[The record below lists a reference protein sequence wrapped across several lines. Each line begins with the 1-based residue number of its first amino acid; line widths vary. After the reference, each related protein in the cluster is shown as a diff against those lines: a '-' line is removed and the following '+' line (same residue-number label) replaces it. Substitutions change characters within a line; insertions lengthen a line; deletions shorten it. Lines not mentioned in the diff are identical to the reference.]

1 LKKGCD
7 NYINA
12 VMNVND
18 TENTASFADWMD
30 ARKTL
35 IDHALPEWLPP
46 ADTRPAV
53 VHAAMRYACLN
64 GGKRLRGILTLGFCE
79 LFGGSSQR
87 ALKPAAALE
96 IFHASTLI
104 HDDLPCMDDDDLRR
118 GKPATHIQFGEA
130 NALLAGNAL
139 LAMAL
144 GWMAE
149 TPVPLPH
156 PPGMLV
162 SELAR
167 AGGSEGVIG
176 GQIEDLEAEQ
186 GPVDED
192 KLMYIHTEK
201 TARLIACACRV
212 GAICGGA
219 CASKVEKAGQY
230 GLNLGLAFQILDD
243 ILDCTRSTEQ
253 LGKPAKSD
261 EAQDKLTSVR
271 LWGLEESRNRAA
283 LFTQKALENLEEI
296 DHPSETL
303 KSLTRWL
310 LQREM

>member
-1 LKKGCD
+1 
-7 NYINA
+7 
-12 VMNVND
+12 MNVND
-18 TENTASFADWMD
+18 PQNAVSFAQWMD
-30 ARKTL
+30 ERKIRIET
-35 IDHALPEWLPP
+35 ALQEWLPP

-53 VHAAMRYACLN
+53 VHEAMRYACLN

-79 LFGGSSQR
+79 LFGGSPAR

-104 HDDLPCMDDDDLRR
+104 HDDLPCMDDDNLRR

-139 LAMAL
+139 LTLAL

-149 TPVPLPH
+149 TAVPPPH
-156 PPGMLV
+156 PPGLLV

-167 AGGSEGVIG
+167 AGGSQGVIG
-176 GQIEDLEAEQ
+176 GQIEDLQAEH

-201 TARLIACACRV
+201 TARLMACACRA

-219 CASKVEKAGQY
+219 CAAKVEKAGSY
-230 GLNLGLAFQILDD
+230 GMHLGLAFQILDD
-243 ILDCTRSTEQ
+243 ILDCTRSTEE

-271 LWGLEESRNRAA
+271 LWGLEESHHRAA
-283 LFTQKALENLEEI
+283 AFTQKALDDLEDI
-296 DHPSETL
+296 GHPSETL
-303 KSLTRWL
+303 QSLTRWL
-310 LQREM
+310 LQRGM

>member
-1 LKKGCD
+1 
-7 NYINA
+7 
-12 VMNVND
+12 MNVND
-18 TENTASFADWMD
+18 PKTAAALEPWM
-30 ARKTL
+30 AAHRAEL
-35 IDHALPEWLPP
+35 EAALERLLPP
-46 ADTRPAV
+46 ADTRPTV
-53 VHAAMRYACLN
+53 VHAAMRYASLS

-79 LFGGSSQR
+79 CFSGAATR
-87 ALKPAAALE
+87 AIKPAAALE

-139 LAMAL
+139 LTLAL

-149 TPVPLPH
+149 TAVPPPH

-162 SELAR
+162 TELAR

-176 GQIEDLEAEQ
+176 GQIEDLAAETAPPDEAR
-186 GPVDED
+186 
-192 KLMYIHTEK
+192 LIYIHTEK

-219 CASKVEKAGQY
+219 CASKVDAAGRY

-243 ILDCTRSTEQ
+243 ILDCTESTES
-253 LGKPAKSD
+253 LGKPAGSD
-261 EAQDKLTSVR
+261 SQNQKMTSVS
-271 LWGLEESRNRAA
+271 LWGLEGSREKARAYTEAA
-283 LFTQKALENLEEI
+283 LADLEALNRPCGALI
-296 DHPSETL
+296 Q
-303 KSLTRWL
+303 LTHWMLGRKH
-310 LQREM
+310 